1 MGNETSPQ
9 PSDTSPR
16 GLALAQ
22 CQQHI
27 EFYDEAKWRQRI
39 AYQSFQAA
47 VIVLSGLTPIL
58 ILWSNLCEALQALPS
73 ALAAIAAGLLGIF
86 QWRANYV
93 RFAYVCEALKSERL
107 KFETR
112 TTADY
117 DKGLDDHVALS
128 NFVARMERIVMREV
142 SDWRAEMQKTAQDG
156 KPGDSEK

>member
-1 MGNETSPQ
+1 MGEVTSPKNL
-9 PSDTSPR
+9 DTSPR

-27 EFYDEAKWRQRI
+27 DWYCRAKDRQRI

-58 ILWSNLCEALQALPS
+58 ILWTDLSEVVQALPA

-93 RFAYVCEALKSERL
+93 RFAYVCEALKSEKL

-112 TTADY
+112 TIADY

-128 NFVARMERIVMREV
+128 NFVARMERLVMREV
-142 SDWRAEMQKTAQDG
+142 SDWRAEMQKTVQDG
-156 KPGDSEK
+156 KSGDSD

>member
-9 PSDTSPR
+9 QTDTTPR

-22 CQQHI
+22 CQKHI
-27 EFYDEAKWRQRI
+27 DWYDKAKGRQRI

-58 ILWSNLCEALQALPS
+58 ILCTDLCEALQALPA

-93 RFAYVCEALKSERL
+93 RFAYVCEALKSEKL

-117 DKGLDDHVALS
+117 DTKLSDHDALS

-156 KPGDSEK
+156 KTGDSD

>member
-1 MGNETSPQ
+1 MEENKSSQ
-9 PSDTSPR
+9 NLDTSPR

-22 CQQHI
+22 CQKHI
-27 EFYDEAKWRQRI
+27 DFYEGTKTRQRI

-58 ILWSNLCEALQALPS
+58 ILWSNLSEALQALPS

-117 DKGLDDHVALS
+117 DKALDDHVALS
-128 NFVARMERIVMREV
+128 NFVARMERIVLREV
-142 SDWRAEMQKTAQDG
+142 SDWRAEMQETAQDG
-156 KPGDSEK
+156 KAGDSEK